1 MRYSIIFV
9 AALSAS
15 VQAHG
20 VITQVQG
27 ANGVNMPGLSVADG
41 TPRDSPSPLS
51 GAEADTSIIRAKEMG
66 GKASAL
72 GRTANGPVNA
82 ASAIATFMG
91 GAAGAGGAGAGA
103 AGAGAAA
110 GGAAAGGAA
119 AGGAAAKG
127 AKAAAAAAKAA
138 AAGNNKRGVLGAA
151 AVKGALAKA
160 KAAKAAKAAGAKR
173 GLLDA
178 LTGGTAAK
186 GGAGG
191 AAAGTKTAKGTT
203 EAGVA
208 AAAGAGA
215 ASGLPTTADDG
226 TITMTFHQVNQDGA
240 GPLTA
245 MIDPTSAGTDP
256 AAFQAATVTQ
266 NVPGIGIGGLSAAST
281 MDFPV
286 KVQMPAGMTC
296 QGTAGG
302 ATNVCVV
309 RMQNAALA
317 GPFGG
322 SAAFT
327 QSTAAKK
334 RAVEYNL
341 RKRHFARGILGKAP
355 CDE

>member
-1 MRYSIIFV
+1 MRYSIAFAA
-9 AALSAS
+9 AALAS
-15 VQAHG
+15 SVSAHG

-27 ANGVNMPGLSVADG
+27 ANGVTMPGLSVIDG
-41 TPRDSPSPLS
+41 TPRDSGNPLS
-51 GAEADTSIIRAKEMG
+51 GSEADTSIIRAKEMG

-72 GRTANGPVNA
+72 GRTQGGGPVDA
-82 ASAIATFMG
+82 AAAISTFMG
-91 GAAGAGGAGAGA
+91 GA
-103 AGAGAAA
+103 
-110 GGAAAGGAA
+110 GGAAAA
-119 AGGAAAKG
+119 
-127 AKAAAAAAKAA
+127 
-138 AAGNNKRGVLGAA
+138 NN
-151 AVKGALAKA
+151 
-160 KAAKAAKAAGAKR
+160 KR

-178 LTGGTAAK
+178 LTGGAGGAAGAA
-186 GGAGG
+186 GGAAGG
-191 AAAGTKTAKGTT
+191 AAAGGSKTPKGTS

-208 AAAGAGA
+208 AAAGQGA
-215 ASGLPTTADDG
+215 SQGLPTTADDG

-245 MIDPTSAGTDP
+245 QIDPTSAGTDP
-256 AAFQAATVTQ
+256 AAFQDATVTQ
-266 NVPGIGIGGLSAAST
+266 DVPGIGIGGLSAASV

-286 KVQMPAGMTC
+286 KVQMPQGMTC

-302 ATNVCVV
+302 AQNVCVV

-341 RKRHFARGILGKAP
+341 RKRHMARGILGKP
-355 CDE
+355 E